1 MKKRVLSLFMALI
14 LCLSLLPMS
23 ALAEEIS
30 WPEIGST
37 VRIDNVDYT
46 YKGDFTSLPLDLTSS
61 NYPGSCIFK
70 AGNGYVLCNKNTK
83 KVILYNAEI
92 TASYALEVPSG
103 AEVTVEGNNTLHGT
117 GSYALVCY
125 SGRITVTGSGSLSTL
140 TDSTGSFD
148 YAVNAVSGDIS
159 IDIAG
164 DFTSNGIQA
173 QSSNV
178 TVKSGG
184 TVEVTGLV
192 RADSAVTV
200 EAGDSLSIT
209 NTANMAVQSINSGS
223 VSLTAK
229 NGNITVSGGNNY
241 NKYAINAGS
250 SAITLDASGEIR
262 VADYAGH
269 PGVNGNSLNISG
281 TIPEGSTLHSSC
293 GVIVPVG
300 KTLVNN
306 GTLFPNSGTVTVA
319 GTLICGTGSEIKNEN
334 GTITPTATG
343 GGAIQ
348 SAPVSVTKLD
358 FRFNPPSSVTEY
370 NITYG
375 GTAKWEPGNDS
386 TPNKLTLNG
395 VTMTDDSNVVGVP
408 ANTEIVLTGSNK
420 ITATNGTAIW
430 AQGSPLKISGA
441 GSLEVTAPSGQNALW
456 SNTSSIDVN
465 ITGALTVSGNIR
477 ADGGTLS
484 LQSGDDISVT
494 GSMYGK
500 QKITAIAG
508 KSLSI
513 TNTSGTAVFAS
524 SCNEVSLAA
533 QNGNLTVSG
542 TGSNGFGIYGIWNST
557 ALKLHASGNVSV
569 TGTTYSMQG
578 TTLELSGT
586 IPENS
591 TLTADGTKSL
601 TVPAEK
607 KLINNG
613 TIKLIS
619 FPGAVTVL
627 GTLTNNGSIFNETN
641 APIQPEVS
649 GNGVITVN
657 AAMDFTQKDTDDTG
671 EGYSWDSAS
680 KTLTLTN
687 YKMTEP
693 CNDTAIILPDNAKLV
708 LKGENTLNSKNGA
721 LIDAKGTLEI
731 SGTGSLTGSAGG
743 EAALN
748 AQGALTITDCK
759 LDLTN
764 PSRWK
769 NVICTNGNALT
780 ITGSADVTLHTA
792 SDSGWGIKTDDG
804 GNLTLDSNAK
814 LTVSGGTGIFVGAGI
829 STKVA
834 TVRIAGTLDVSGCAN
849 LGANLL
855 NVTLDMKGSSIT
867 APTKDKGGIYLYQ
880 NAAGTLTG
888 QTDIKAFVGNFRV
901 TSPNASIVNYYKVK
915 KDDTL
920 GLYAEGST
928 VTFTAEE
935 KEGKP
940 FASWT
945 ATGVTLDNETNAEIS
960 FTMPSNNVTLTTA
973 YTTSVNKV
981 SLDKT
986 ELALTVGD
994 TQTLTATIT
1003 PDDANNKSVSW
1014 SSDKPSVAT
1023 VDENGKVT
1031 AVAEGTAKITVTT
1044 VDGKKTAVCAVTVTA
1059 KSSGGSSS
1067 GGGTTGGSSSSSKP
1081 SASTGK
1087 TETVTKPDGT
1097 KVQTETKADGTKV
1110 QTVTGKDGSVTK
1122 TETKK
1127 DGSSVTETKAA
1138 DGSTGT
1144 VKTDKNGQTEAK
1156 TALSNKAIEDAKK
1169 SGEAVKAPVE
1179 VEASRDSSTAPTVK
1193 VELPKGAGETKVE
1206 IPVTNVKPGTV
1217 AVLVHADGTEE
1228 IAKNSLPTEDGIQ
1241 LTINGGATVKIVD
1254 NSKGFIDTQ
1263 DHWAKDAIDFV
1274 SARGLVNGMSAT
1286 IYAPNASTT
1295 RAQLWT
1301 ILARQNDAD
1310 LTGGSIWYENAQNWA
1325 KEKGISDGTNPNGT
1339 INRAQM
1345 VTMLYRA
1352 AGSPEVSITTT
1363 FTDVPADSYYAKA
1376 VAWAVENGITAGVGG
1391 GRFDP
1396 NSTCTRAQIAT
1407 FLYRLYLSR

>member
-375 GTAKWEPGNDS
+375 GTAKWEPGNNS

-430 AQGSPLKISGA
+430 AQGGPLKISGA

-748 AQGALTITDCK
+748 AQGALTITNCK

-764 PSRWK
+764 PSHGK
-769 NVICTNGNALT
+769 TVICTNGNALT
-780 ITGSADVTLHTA
+780 ITGSADVSLHTA
-792 SDSGWGIKTDDG
+792 ESSGWGIKTGRG
-804 GNLTLDSNAK
+804 GNFMLGSDAK
-814 LTVSGGTGIFVGAGI
+814 LVITGATGILAQGA
-829 STKVA
+829 S
-834 TVRIAGTLDVSGCAN
+834 VRIAGTLDVSGCAN

-855 NVTLDMKGSSIT
+855 GVTLNMEGSSIT
-867 APTKDKGGIYLYQ
+867 AATGDDQGIYL
-880 NAAGTLTG
+880 NGTLTG
-888 QTDIKAFVGNFRV
+888 QTNIKSFTGVFKL
-901 TSPNASIVNYYKVK
+901 TSSAPPIVNCYTVQ

-928 VTFTAEE
+928 VSFTAEQ
-935 KEGKP
+935 KSGKA
-940 FASWT
+940 FSGWT

-960 FTMPSNNVTLTTA
+960 FTMPGNDVTLSTA
-973 YTTSVNKV
+973 YVTLV
-981 SLDKT
+981 SGITLDKT

-994 TQTLTATIT
+994 TQTLAATIL
-1003 PDDANNKSVSW
+1003 PSDAANKSVSW

-1044 VDGKKTAVCAVTVTA
+1044 VDGKKTADCAVTVTA
-1059 KSSGGSSS
+1059 KSGGGSSS
-1067 GGGTTGGSSSSSKP
+1067 GGSSSP
-1081 SASTGK
+1081 SYPVTTPGK
-1087 TETVTKPDGT
+1087 TENGTVTVSPRSAEKGDTVTITVKPDSGY
-1097 KVQTETKADGTKV
+1097 QLDEL
-1110 QTVTGKDGSVTK
+1110 TV
-1122 TETKK
+1122 
-1127 DGSSVTETKAA
+1127 
-1138 DGSTGT
+1138 
-1144 VKTDKNGQTEAK
+1144 TDKNGKELKLTDKGNGKYTFTMPAGKVEIN
-1156 TALSNKAIEDAKK
+1156 TAFVKEVETSPFSDVSTSAYYY
-1169 SGEAVKAPVE
+1169 EAVKWAQE
-1179 VEASRDSSTAPTVK
+1179 
-1193 VELPKGAGETKVE
+1193 KGITG
-1206 IPVTNVKPGTV
+1206 
-1217 AVLVHADGTEE
+1217 
-1228 IAKNSLPTEDGIQ
+1228 GIG
-1241 LTINGGATVKIVD
+1241 NGLFG
-1254 NSKGFIDTQ
+1254 
-1263 DHWAKDAIDFV
+1263 
-1274 SARGLVNGMSAT
+1274 
-1286 IYAPNASTT
+1286 PNQPCT
-1295 RAQLWT
+1295 RAQIVTFLWRT
-1301 ILARQNDAD
+1301 
-1310 LTGGSIWYENAQNWA
+1310 
-1325 KEKGISDGTNPNGT
+1325 
-1339 INRAQM
+1339 
-1345 VTMLYRA
+1345 
-1352 AGSPEVSITTT
+1352 AGSPEPKAMSSFADVSM
-1363 FTDVPADSYYAKA
+1363 DAYYAKA
-1376 VAWAVENGITAGVGG
+1376 VAWAVENGITTGTGDGKFSPDA
-1391 GRFDP
+1391 
-1396 NSTCTRAQIAT
+1396 TCTRAQGVT
-1407 FLYRLYLSR
+1407 FLFRAIGKLVDSKAEFSDVLTDSYYANAVAWAVENGVTNGIGDGLFGPDNSCTRAQIVTFLFRAYQGK